1 MVPSRETHP
10 FRSNLGRDPSPPF
23 PHRSREGT
31 PPPTPQPPQQY
42 NTNSLH
48 ILQSER
54 IFSVNPPTSK
64 TLAETVGTE
73 VLDALDAKERKR
85 QEVISS
91 PFPPPP
97 THNTPQHLHSLTHSL
112 TPYNRFYSS
121 WLTQR
126 GATWEIWMWRQQY
139 LLRPYETGPSFLR
152 KKSSLSLP
160 TLKSSWKYIPTS
172 LMYVLCCC
180 VVCCGGVVLCCVAC
194 CVGLCCAN
202 KSFFY

>member
-91 PFPPPP
+91 SFLAPPP
-97 THNTPQHLHSLTHSL
+97 HNNTLRNTLTHSL
-112 TPYNRFYSS
+112 THTTGSIRVDQHREGLRERFGCDDNSIY
-121 WLTQR
+121 
-126 GATWEIWMWRQQY
+126 
-139 LLRPYETGPSFLR
+139 
-152 KKSSLSLP
+152 
-160 TLKSSWKYIPTS
+160 
-172 LMYVLCCC
+172 
-180 VVCCGGVVLCCVAC
+180 
-194 CVGLCCAN
+194 
-202 KSFFY
+202 